1 MYITYEL
8 LKSKNACEN
17 GLEWFKETFPNGCEL
32 GEAIDKLV
40 NSKDNEEDISGF
52 VWWFYNSIQQDS
64 RLYKLVGVNRSYG
77 VNWSNGVNR
86 SNGVNWSDGVNR
98 SNGVHR
104 SNGVNWSNG
113 VNRSFGILNSYGV
126 DHALFLANKPRQ
138 YTVFGMEVPE
148 DRFDEVYRTLMTKLN
163 GWRPIFNN
171 IKALYL
177 ANGIDWK
184 LTPIQ
189 NAQVLSRKEAWA
201 DMPEAAI
208 DYVRSLPEFD
218 AAMFEEITGIKTEV
232 PRKERNDNA

>member
-1 MYITYEL
+1 M
-8 LKSKNACEN
+8 N
-17 GLEWFKETFPNGCEL
+17 G
-32 GEAIDKLV
+32 
-40 NSKDNEEDISGF
+40 
-52 VWWFYNSIQQDS
+52 
-64 RLYKLVGVNRSYG
+64 SYG
-77 VNWSNGVNR
+77 VNN
-86 SNGVNWSDGVNR
+86 
-98 SNGVHR
+98 
-104 SNGVNWSNG
+104 
-113 VNRSFGILNSYGV
+113 SFGILNSRGV

-177 ANGIDWK
+177 ANGSDWK

-218 AAMFEEITGIKTEV
+218 AGMFEEITGIETE
-232 PRKERNDNA
+232 KAERGKDNV